1 MRRYQL
7 TPILTLLFALSA
19 QSAWAGSYTINFT
32 PLPTSGAFAPTS
44 GTFDYDPASGFSN
57 FLVTWDGGQF
67 DLTASANS
75 PAGSGCGGTYNAAL
89 SFALIEG
96 LTPCNSQGETT
107 TTDFWAGSVGNHFG
121 QFVFTDGLN
130 NDEIELVS
138 PVINDNALTGSF
150 TYLGGWTVTES
161 TTTTPEPTTAITV
174 LLGAFLILMRKRRPV
189 VPGRPRC
196 VDSSTG
202 RSTFS
207 FDSFSRRHSD
217 GA

>member
-19 QSAWAGSYTINFT
+19 PSAWAGSYTINFT
-32 PLPTSGAFAPTS
+32 LTAPSVLAPTS

-57 FLVTWDGGQF
+57 FLVDWDGEQY

-75 PAGSGCGGTYNAAL
+75 PSGIGCGTYNAAL

-96 LTPCNSQGETT
+96 LTPCESHGETT
-107 TTDFWAGSVGNHFG
+107 TTDFWAGSVSNHFG

-130 NDEIELVS
+130 NDEIGFVS
-138 PVINDNALTGSF
+138 PVIHDNTLTGSF
-150 TYLGGWTVTES
+150 TYQGGWTVTES
-161 TTTTPEPTTAITV
+161 TTTTPEPTTAITA
-174 LLGAFLILMRKRRPV
+174 LLGAFLILMRKREASSAR
-189 VPGRPRC
+189 RPRC

-202 RSTFS
+202 RSKIQFRL
-207 FDSFSRRHSD
+207 F
-217 GA
+217 